1 MPGLQTKSL
10 SITET
15 QPLESGQWVQLKEI
29 PSTFAQ
35 DEALLLC
42 EISDNQ
48 WLTWVPN
55 HGEYLLE
62 LSK

>member
-1 MPGLQTKSL
+1 MPALQAKSL
-10 SITET
+10 PVKEI
-15 QPLESGQWVQLKEI
+15 QPLQSGQWVQLEKV
-29 PSTFAQ
+29 PSPFAQ

-42 EISDNQ
+42 EISENR
-48 WLTWVPN
+48 WLTWVPD

>member
-10 SITET
+10 SVTET
-15 QPLESGQWVQLKEI
+15 QALESGQWVQLKEV
-29 PSTFAQ
+29 PSAFAQ

-42 EISDNQ
+42 EISQNQ